1 MNVRFDGIDVVD
13 KFVGLVGADDFA
25 AVGFVIDEFVEEFT
39 ILWDYSLANL
49 LDNEQFI
56 CIKGYFYV

>member
-1 MNVRFDGIDVVD
+1 MMSPISSTIPLMENLATF
-13 KFVGLVGADDFA
+13 GADDFA

>member
-1 MNVRFDGIDVVD
+1 MNVRFYGIDVVD

-39 ILWDYSLANL
+39 IL
-49 LDNEQFI
+49 
-56 CIKGYFYV
+56 